1 MNCSP
6 NTIAALEKVITGDS
20 LEQTDQPIAPYR
32 TGYDIAIFFEG
43 FGVDGPVEV
52 LSTSRWAVAQ
62 AWIRHL
68 AKLGRL
74 DDVVA
79 AALHPGTFRGSEYA
93 AGDAAAFLDPYL
105 RDDGHQLVRRSGRH
119 RLAPLQTGL
128 VELGVTLSPGEHV
141 THEFIE
147 EQIAKC
153 EHKLADGDLD
163 GAITNARSLVEATL
177 ADLESRLDPVPEPH
191 KGDLEKLYKR
201 VQKLLNLE
209 QGRKDIADGPRKVLQ
224 GLASVI
230 SGIAPMRNKMSD
242 AHARVA
248 KPAPHHARLAVNAA
262 RTLVNFA
269 YDSFEFQLRAGR
281 ITEVSATKTVRD

>member
-1 MNCSP
+1 M
-6 NTIAALEKVITGDS
+6 AALEKIITGNP
-20 LEQTDQPIAPYR
+20 LEQTDQPVAPYR
-32 TGYDIAIFFEG
+32 TGYDIETFFDG
-43 FGVDGPVEV
+43 FEVDGPVGTF
-52 LSTSRWAVAQ
+52 STSRWAVAQ

-68 AKLGRL
+68 TQLGRL
-74 DDVVA
+74 GDVVA
-79 AALHPGTFRGSEYA
+79 EALNPGAFRGSDYTVD
-93 AGDAAAFLDPYL
+93 DAAAFLDPYL

-153 EHKLADGDLD
+153 EHKLADGDFD

-177 ADLESRLDPVPEPH
+177 ADIESRLVPLPEPH
-191 KGDLEKLYKR
+191 KGDLVQLYKR

-209 QGRKDIADGPRKVLQ
+209 QGRKDIADGPRKILQ
-224 GLASVI
+224 GLASVV

-281 ITEVSATKTVRD
+281 ITEVNAKRAAQE